1 MKNATTIGVQVKLS
15 PLRNIPTVFNHV
27 NQLFG
32 LPQLIQENT
41 ETGRRYVTPEGN
53 AYPSVT
59 TVLKQHS
66 EEGIAKWRKKVGDK
80 KADHISRTANRRGTE
95 VHDALERYLNNE
107 ENVTRGMMPNA
118 KSVYVHMKKVVDDHV
133 NNIHCLETPLY
144 SDQLKLAGTV
154 DCIAEYDGKLTVIDF
169 KTSLKL
175 KKKAWIDAYF
185 MQLAAY
191 ATMYTEHTG
200 MEITNGVIIIGVDNV
215 HFAQIMK
222 VNPLEYVAPLKEYI
236 HKYSNREA
244 A

>member
-1 MKNATTIGVQVKLS
+1 M
-15 PLRNIPTVFNHV
+15 FNHV

-66 EEGIAKWRKKVGDK
+66 EEGIAKWRKKVGEK
-80 KADHISRTANRRGTE
+80 KADQISRTANTRGTA
-95 VHDALERYLNNE
+95 VHDALERYLKNE
-107 ENVTRGMMPNA
+107 ENVTQGMLPNA

-133 NNIHCLETPLY
+133 DNIHCLETPLY
-144 SDQLKLAGTV
+144 SDKLELAGTV

-200 MEITNGVIIIGVDNV
+200 LEITNGVIIIGVDNV
-215 HFAQIMK
+215 NFAQIMK
-222 VNPLEYVAPLKEYI
+222 VNPHDFVEPLKKYI
-236 HKYSNREA
+236 DKYSNREA